1 MINPKNITRHELIGL
16 DVEIASSND
25 PTLKDLKGRIVD
37 ETKNTF
43 TIEVGGKR
51 KTVPKGICTF
61 RFSLENE
68 RVEITGK
75 ALVNRPEDRIKR

>member
-16 DVEIASSND
+16 DVEIATSND

-51 KTVPKGICTF
+51 KTIPKGICTF
-61 RFSLENE
+61 RFALESG
-68 RVEITGK
+68 RVEVLGR
-75 ALVNRPEDRIKR
+75 ALVKRPEDRIKR